1 MEAHE
6 ARRLAEANL
15 DTEYSKAVRWVK
27 NVKKELLEEALYA
40 LIMHNTEMKR
50 MGDSGDAGFWEVEEQ
65 EEWITAQKV
74 IVKLQEILK

>member
-50 MGDSGDAGFWEVEEQ
+50 MGDAGFWEAEEQ

>member
-1 MEAHE
+1 MM
-6 ARRLAEANL
+6 
-15 DTEYSKAVRWVK
+15 

-50 MGDSGDAGFWEVEEQ
+50 MGDSGDAGFWEAEEQ